1 MVPAIAD
8 MVTVGTVDLEALAQY
23 CQNVARW
30 WEDQQFC
37 TEHGSYYPVRDAK
50 GNVVG
55 LEECPQSRRMDRLA
69 RSLRK
74 DERLL
79 GLEPSSLGKPPVG

>member
-1 MVPAIAD
+1 MVPAIVD
-8 MVTVGTVDLEALAQY
+8 MVTVGTGDLEALAQY
-23 CQNVARW
+23 CQYVARW
-30 WEDQQFC
+30 REDQQFC
-37 TEHGSYYPVRDAK
+37 TEHGSCYPVRDAK